1 MKTAGFID
9 VTPHDL
15 RHTAASLAVASGAN
29 VKSVQHMLGHVSA
42 AMTPDVYSGLF
53 DDDLTALA
61 DRMDAAAQAAT
72 EARVGAMWAPSP
84 NEKPT
89 RGKRASQRGGPRGDR
104 THNPRIKSPS
114 SDVSDGGGQ

>member
-1 MKTAGFID
+1 MSVHVATCTLAD
-9 VTPHDL
+9 VPEAALKHTP
-15 RHTAASLAVASGAN
+15 RSGAT
-29 VKSVQHMLGHVSA
+29 VSSVQWILGHASV
-42 AMTPDVYSGLF
+42 AMTLDVYSGLF

-89 RGKRASQRGGPRGDR
+89 RGKHAGQCGGPRGDR
-104 THNPRIKSPS
+104 THNPRIKSPLLCQLS
-114 SDVSDGGGQ
+114 